1 MSISRIRVQAK
12 YVGRTPEEIEANN
25 KTLCNIFNR
34 IYNESGIAA
43 RYKECQFYESKGEKR
58 RKKRKEQEHIKYNNE
73 RLRDR
78 LRRNF
83 G

>member
-12 YVGRTPEEIEANN
+12 YVGRTPEEIESNN
-25 KTLCNIFNR
+25 KKLCDVFTR
-34 IYNESGIAA
+34 LYNESGIAA
-43 RYKECQFYESKGEKR
+43 RYKECQYYESKGEKR
-58 RKKRKEQEHIKYNNE
+58 RKKKKEKEHLKYNE
-73 RLRDR
+73 KLKDR